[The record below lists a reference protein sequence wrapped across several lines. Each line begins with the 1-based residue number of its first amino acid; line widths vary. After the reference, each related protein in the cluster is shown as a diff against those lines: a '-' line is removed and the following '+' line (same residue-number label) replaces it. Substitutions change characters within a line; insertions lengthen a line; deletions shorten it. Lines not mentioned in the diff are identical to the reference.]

1 MFNFGK
7 KAKDEELTRLIDIYQ
22 RCVINRFSDKNYKET
37 IDNCNLIL
45 ELNPRNSIA
54 IEFKIRALLELEN
67 YNDFGEEIDKLEDK
81 LREIE
86 PNNPWIIEYDEFKRK
101 WVDGDRK

>member
-7 KAKDEELTRLIDIYQ
+7 KAKDEELARLIDLYQ
-22 RCVINRFSDKNYKET
+22 RCVFHRFMDKNYKGT

-45 ELNPRNSIA
+45 ELKPRDSIA
-54 IEFKIRALLELEN
+54 IEFKIKALLKLEN
-67 YNDFGEEIDKLEDK
+67 YDDFGEEIKKLEDK

-86 PNNPWIIEYDEFKRK
+86 PNNPWIIEYDEFKK
-101 WVDGDRK
+101 EYQKK